1 MKKKID
7 KNNIKQNMNIII
19 IFTIIFII
27 FAISCISILSIARYS
42 FPLGDDYEYGMQGR
56 KAWEETHSVFSVIG
70 ATFKQV
76 AYFYNYWQGT
86 FSAIFFMAL
95 CPAIFKESLYG
106 IGTYILLTAFVTS
119 TIYLVN
125 TISKVCFKS
134 NKKLVTNIIALIMVI
149 LSLQFVPYAVESF
162 YWYNGSMYYTFFY
175 SIMLYLIAF
184 ILRLYNTENKKAR
197 IVYTTLI
204 CICSILVGG
213 SNYVT
218 ALISTIILVMFAIY
232 TFTKQK
238 RDKYNVLTALILTVV
253 CFAIS
258 ILAPGNKYR
267 QAGCDSSLGAVQ
279 AIIESIKYAI
289 TYFGQWTTPTII
301 ISFVFIIPLIYVIIS
316 KNKFEYK
323 FPILVTIFTFGLFA
337 AQFTPPLYAMN
348 HIGGTRLL
356 DIVYYSYLWLL
367 LINIT
372 YYMGWAKNK
381 INKNLPE
388 NTNIEETIEKT
399 FKKYALI
406 YFGICSIL
414 FAVVFINSD
423 YKNTTTIWIVNEFK
437 SGTLQLYKQEM
448 RDRIDMYN
456 DETIT
461 DVVVKDLTVK
471 PKLLYCGDLSTDV
484 DNWINTAMSRYYNK
498 NSIVMKMNNERK

>member
-1 MKKKID
+1 MK
-7 KNNIKQNMNIII
+7 I

-27 FAISCISILSIARYS
+27 FIISCISILSIAKYS

-56 KAWEETHSVFSVIG
+56 KAWEETHSFLSVIG

-95 CPAIFKESLYG
+95 CPSIFSESLYG
-106 IGTYILLTAFVTS
+106 IGTYILLTVFVTS

-125 TISKVCFKS
+125 TIAKVCFKS
-134 NKKLVTNIIALIMVI
+134 DKKLVTNIIALIITI

-175 SIMLYLIAF
+175 SIMLFLIAF
-184 ILRLYNTENKKAR
+184 ILRLYNTESKKMR
-197 IVYTTLI
+197 IVYSILI
-204 CICSILVGG
+204 FICSILVGG

-218 ALISTIILVMFAIY
+218 ALISTIILVLFTIY
-232 TFTKQK
+232 TFKNKK
-238 RDKYNVLTALILTVV
+238 RDKYNILTSLLLVV
-253 CFAIS
+253 ICFAIS

-267 QAGCDSSLGAVQ
+267 QAGCDSSLGAIQ
-279 AIIESIKYAI
+279 AIIKSIKYAI
-289 TYFGQWTTPTII
+289 TYFAQWTTPTII
-301 ISFVFIIPLIYVIIS
+301 ISFIFIIPLIYTIIR
-316 KNKFEYK
+316 KIKFEYK
-323 FPILVTIFTFGLFA
+323 FPILVTVFTFGLFA

-372 YYMGWAKNK
+372 YYMGWINNK

-388 NTNIEETIEKT
+388 NINLGEIIEQTL
-399 FKKYALI
+399 KKYILI
-406 YFGICSIL
+406 YFAICGIL
-414 FAVVFINSD
+414 FTILFINSD
-423 YKNTTTIWIVNEFK
+423 YKNTTTIWIVEQLK
-437 SGTLQLYKQEM
+437 SGTIQLYGQEM
-448 RDRIDMYN
+448 QERIDMYN
-456 DETIT
+456 DETIS
-461 DVVVKDLTVK
+461 DVVVKDVTVK

-484 DNWINTAMSRYYNK
+484 NNWINKSMANYYNK
-498 NSIVMKMNNERK
+498 NSIVMELND